1 MIDKIGV
8 SSTGSLYSSDTRKS
22 ESTSKSEKSGF
33 AADAVTI
40 GSSTVSAGIYSKSTN
55 VIYDRAT
62 IDKLK
67 QDAEDAK
74 ENLRAYVADLL
85 INQGKAQSMTPDTDT
100 VTQAKQAISEDG
112 EWGVKAVSDRIVE
125 FAKAICGNDTSKL
138 GILKAAIEKG
148 FDEVRGAFNG
158 SLPDIC
164 NQTHDEIMRKLD
176 AWAADNGAGQSA

>member
-74 ENLRAYVADLL
+74 ENLRA
-85 INQGKAQSMTPDTDT
+85 
-100 VTQAKQAISEDG
+100 
-112 EWGVKAVSDRIVE
+112 
-125 FAKAICGNDTSKL
+125 
-138 GILKAAIEKG
+138 
-148 FDEVRGAFNG
+148 
-158 SLPDIC
+158 
-164 NQTHDEIMRKLD
+164 
-176 AWAADNGAGQSA
+176 